1 MTEVTRVPVKP
12 INKWSLIMLFVGIAI
27 GLAMAGAFAWYS
39 APKGV
44 DVDEVTAGTGA
55 HPKPDDVVFVRYTGK
70 LDNGTVFD
78 KSQDAPYPIKGILPP
93 GTPLPLGQMLP
104 GFRGTSSAAPHVTG
118 VVALVQMQKGG
129 KYEVTIPADKAYGA
143 TPPPGSP
150 IPANADLHFDIE
162 LVDFMALPEA
172 ERRFQVLQQM
182 MAKQQ
187 QPQPGAPAPVPAP
200 EQALQGEG
208 AQ

>member
-1 MTEVTRVPVKP
+1 MTEVTRVPIKP
-12 INKWSLIMLFVGIAI
+12 INKWSLIMLFVGIVI
-27 GLAMAGAFAWYS
+27 GLAIAGAFAWYS

-78 KSQDAPYPIKGILPP
+78 KSQDAPYPIKGILPA

-104 GFRGTSSAAPHVTG
+104 GFRDAV
-118 VVALVQMQKGG
+118 VQMQKGG

-162 LVDFMALPEA
+162 LVDFMPLPEA
-172 ERRFQVLQQM
+172 ERRFQVLQQQM
-182 MAKQQ
+182 MSRQQ
-187 QPQPGAPAPVPAP
+187 QQAPQGGAAAPQGGAPAPAQAP
-200 EQALQGEG
+200 QGEA